1 MALVTVAKYMQ
12 ICKKQQSTKCK
23 YYNRGKSLQVDV
35 DDRGV
40 KILQQEFNDRGNN
53 LQQVDV
59 DDRGRVLQQEI
70 NDGGNNL
77 QQVNVDAR
85 GNSLQKVNVDDVPQ
99 QEDVVAEQEE
109 T

>member
-12 ICKKQQSTKCK
+12 ICKKQQSTKSKC
-23 YYNRGKSLQVDV
+23 YNGGKSLQVDV
-35 DDRGV
+35 DDRGGKV
-40 KILQQEFNDRGNN
+40 LQNDRGNN
-53 LQQVDV
+53 LQQVD
-59 DDRGRVLQQEI
+59 L
-70 NDGGNNL
+70 
-77 QQVNVDAR
+77 DAR